1 MNNKNKKSDFEI
13 IFSKNIIETTD
24 KDLNKE
30 IKKNDDDDSA
40 NKLLNDI
47 KKSSLLNHEQKRDLK
62 NKFFW
67 IVMSMYIVVVL
78 GGIACFILIPIFS
91 ESLATSIVGL
101 AGALSAVIASILKIP
116 SIIATYLFPTGED
129 DILIKLSDRT
139 FKHVEKMTENKEN
152 TKK

>member
-1 MNNKNKKSDFEI
+1 MNKDDKRALEYFLA
-13 IFSKNIIETTD
+13 KNIIELSD
-24 KDLNKE
+24 KALNKE
-30 IKKNDDDDSA
+30 IKKDEDDDPA
-40 NKLLNDI
+40 NKLLEDI

-78 GGIACFILIPIFS
+78 GGISCFILIPIFS
-91 ESLATSIVGL
+91 NSLATSIVGL
-101 AGALSAVIASILKIP
+101 AGSLASVIASILKIP

-129 DILIKLSDRT
+129 DILVKLSERT